1 MQTWSKRFIRTRKSK
16 IYKYMTL
23 ILKNMYIDKLDD
35 IVNECNNSHHG
46 TIKTMKT
53 IDVKTGMVGSNYD
66 KV

>member
-1 MQTWSKRFIRTRKSK
+1 
-16 IYKYMTL
+16 MTL

-46 TIKTMKT
+46 TIKAMKT

-66 KV
+66 KVW